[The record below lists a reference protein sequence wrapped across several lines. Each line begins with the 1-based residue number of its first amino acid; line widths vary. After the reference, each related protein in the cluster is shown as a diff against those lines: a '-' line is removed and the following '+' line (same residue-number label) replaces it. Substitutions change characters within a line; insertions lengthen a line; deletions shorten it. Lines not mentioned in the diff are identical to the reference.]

1 MQDVVLI
8 DASGYRVPI
17 IALLPERPQRDARRG
32 LATPCIGDG
41 QSVAL
46 VVERP

>member
-1 MQDVVLI
+1 MQDVVI
-8 DASGYRVPI
+8 TGNSGYRVTI
-17 IALLPERPQRDARRG
+17 IALLPEGQQHDARRG